1 VSSCVE
7 YANVGLFD
15 VTFKDGSQRKKV
27 PREDIRFPNM
37 HSTEDVSYCEN
48 WTRANEAVILQR
60 RKVKQKIFLKGGKGR
75 TMADQYMLSNGTF
88 GETKE
93 AALASAVVAAGGAAG
108 GAGGGGGKKRKNNK
122 RGKQQEQQEEQEEEE
137 EEDLSYSQIAE
148 NCKNE
153 LVPTDNVTREAL
165 QADGRAMRR

>member
-1 VSSCVE
+1 
-7 YANVGLFD
+7 
-15 VTFKDGSQRKKV
+15 
-27 PREDIRFPNM
+27 
-37 HSTEDVSYCEN
+37 
-48 WTRANEAVILQR
+48 
-60 RKVKQKIFLKGGKGR
+60 
-75 TMADQYMLSNGTF
+75 MLSNGTF

-93 AALASAVVAAGGAAG
+93 AALAAAALASAVVAAG
-108 GAGGGGGKKRKNNK
+108 GGGGGKKRKNNK
-122 RGKQQEQQEEQEEEE
+122 RGKQQDQQEEQEEEE